1 MGGFTQA
8 MSGDMSEVVGFLKAG
23 EVRVLAVLTDERVP
37 GFEDIPTAIEQG
49 YDVTAVNWRGMYV
62 PKGISDEQFN
72 VWAEKLQA
80 VADSAEWQEAMA
92 ANGLAP
98 FTKVGVRFPELRGHP
113 RRGNQRALQ
122 GTGSDPVMASDRIFG
137 LVTLFVALAYIAG
150 ATQIQTSFLADPVGP
165 KAFPILIGAVA
176 ALCSLYMIVRPD
188 PDPDWPS
195 ARTWGALLVAVIV
208 LVAYAYAL
216 KPMGFIVPTA
226 IAAGDSQLPDIP
238 ESQGRRGGGLR
249 AVAGSLHPVQIRIGI
264 EPLRLPERN
273 GSDMELMSNLALGF
287 SIALSPYTL
296 LLAVVGCFL
305 GTIIGALPGL
315 GPSNGVAI
323 LIPLTFTLGLD
334 ATSALVLMTSVYYGA
349 MYGGR
354 ISSILLNIPGDE
366 PALMTTLDGYPMAK
380 QGRAGDALVLSGVA
394 SFVGAFLA
402 TIGLMLLA
410 PMLAR
415 VAYLFGPAEYFA
427 LYLLAFCTLGGMASN
442 NQAKAALASCLGLG
456 IAMIGVDSSSGMPR
470 LTGGN
475 LHLFDGID
483 FLVAIVGLFA
493 IAEVFFFIESH
504 GKGSSIGVV
513 LDKVR
518 IPWKDIR
525 DTKWTMLR
533 ASGVG
538 FIAGILPGA
547 GASLGS
553 FLAYMSEKSIA
564 GKNGGFGTGA
574 PKGVAAPEAGNNA
587 AAGGALVPML
597 TLGVPGSGTTAV
609 LLALLMTLN
618 ITPGPTLFTD
628 RPEVV
633 WGLIAS
639 LLIANIVLLLMNVPM
654 VKVFVKILMV
664 PAWVLLPGVT
674 MISFVGIYS
683 LSGSYFD
690 LLLMVA
696 FGALGYILRK
706 LDVPTVP
713 VILGILLGGNMEDAL
728 RRAMVLSDGDFTFLF
743 STPISIGLWIAAI
756 LGFVAPMFLRNVLK
770 KPQAITD

>member
-1 MGGFTQA
+1 M
-8 MSGDMSEVVGFLKAG
+8 
-23 EVRVLAVLTDERVP
+23 
-37 GFEDIPTAIEQG
+37 DI
-49 YDVTAVNWRGMYV
+49 
-62 PKGISDEQFN
+62 
-72 VWAEKLQA
+72 
-80 VADSAEWQEAMA
+80 
-92 ANGLAP
+92 
-98 FTKVGVRFPELRGHP
+98 
-113 RRGNQRALQ
+113 
-122 GTGSDPVMASDRIFG
+122 
-137 LVTLFVALAYIAG
+137 
-150 ATQIQTSFLADPVGP
+150 IQ
-165 KAFPILIGAVA
+165 
-176 ALCSLYMIVRPD
+176 
-188 PDPDWPS
+188 
-195 ARTWGALLVAVIV
+195 
-208 LVAYAYAL
+208 
-216 KPMGFIVPTA
+216 
-226 IAAGDSQLPDIP
+226 
-238 ESQGRRGGGLR
+238 
-249 AVAGSLHPVQIRIGI
+249 
-264 EPLRLPERN
+264 
-273 GSDMELMSNLALGF
+273 NLALGF

-296 LLAVVGCFL
+296 MLAVIGCFI

-323 LIPLTFTLGLD
+323 LIPITFTLGLD

-380 QGRAGDALVLSGVA
+380 AGRAGDALVLSGVA

-402 TIGLMLLA
+402 TVGLVLLA
-410 PMLAR
+410 PLLAR

-442 NQAKAALASCLGLG
+442 NQAKSALAACLGLA
-456 IAMIGVDSSSGMPR
+456 IAMIGVDNSSGMPR
-470 LTGGN
+470 FTGGN
-475 LHLFDGID
+475 LHLMDGVD

-504 GKGSSIGVV
+504 GRGSSIGIK
-513 LDKVR
+513 LEKVT
-518 IPWKDIR
+518 IPWKDIK

-533 ASGVG
+533 SSFIG

-553 FLAYMSEKSIA
+553 FLAYMSEKSLA
-564 GKNGGFGTGA
+564 GPNGGFGTGV

-618 ITPGPTLFTD
+618 ITPGPTLFID

-654 VKVFVKILMV
+654 VKVFVRILQV
-664 PAWVLLPGVT
+664 PAWILLPGVT

-690 LLLMVA
+690 LILMVG
-696 FGALGYILRK
+696 FGTLGYVLRK
-706 LDVPTVP
+706 LDIPTVP
-713 VILGILLGGNMEDAL
+713 VILGILLGGNMENSL
-728 RRAMVLSDGDFTFLF
+728 RRAMVLSDGDTMFLF
-743 STPISIGLWIAAI
+743 STPIAIGLWIAAI
-756 LGFVAPMFLRNVLK
+756 LGFVAPMFLRGVLK
-770 KPQAITD
+770 KPQRITD

>member
-1 MGGFTQA
+1 M
-8 MSGDMSEVVGFLKAG
+8 
-23 EVRVLAVLTDERVP
+23 
-37 GFEDIPTAIEQG
+37 DI
-49 YDVTAVNWRGMYV
+49 
-62 PKGISDEQFN
+62 
-72 VWAEKLQA
+72 L
-80 VADSAEWQEAMA
+80 
-92 ANGLAP
+92 
-98 FTKVGVRFPELRGHP
+98 
-113 RRGNQRALQ
+113 
-122 GTGSDPVMASDRIFG
+122 
-137 LVTLFVALAYIAG
+137 
-150 ATQIQTSFLADPVGP
+150 
-165 KAFPILIGAVA
+165 
-176 ALCSLYMIVRPD
+176 
-188 PDPDWPS
+188 
-195 ARTWGALLVAVIV
+195 
-208 LVAYAYAL
+208 
-216 KPMGFIVPTA
+216 
-226 IAAGDSQLPDIP
+226 
-238 ESQGRRGGGLR
+238 
-249 AVAGSLHPVQIRIGI
+249 
-264 EPLRLPERN
+264 
-273 GSDMELMSNLALGF
+273 SNLALGF

-296 LLAVVGCFL
+296 MLAVIGCFL

-380 QGRAGDALVLSGVA
+380 AGRAGDALVLSGVA

-402 TIGLMLLA
+402 TLGLVLLA
-410 PMLAR
+410 PLLAR
-415 VAYLFGPAEYFA
+415 VAYQFGPAEYFA

-442 NQAKAALASCLGLG
+442 NQAKAAIASCIGLG
-456 IAMIGVDSSSGMPR
+456 IAMIGVDNSSGLPR
-470 LTGGN
+470 LTGGS

-493 IAEVFFFIESH
+493 IAEIFFFIESH
-504 GKGSSIGVV
+504 GKKSSIGVK
-513 LDKVR
+513 LEKVT
-518 IPWKDIR
+518 IPWKDIM

-538 FIAGILPGA
+538 FIAGVLPGA

-553 FLAYMSEKSIA
+553 FMAYMVEKSIA
-564 GKNGGFGTGA
+564 GKNGGFGTGVA
-574 PKGVAAPEAGNNA
+574 KGVAAPEAGNNA

-639 LLIANIVLLLMNVPM
+639 LLIANVVLLLMNVPM
-654 VKVFVKILMV
+654 VKIFVRILLV
-664 PAWVLLPGVT
+664 PAWILLPGVT
-674 MISFVGIYS
+674 MISFVGIFS

-690 LLLMVA
+690 LLLMVG

-706 LDVPTVP
+706 LDIPTVP

-728 RRAMVLSDGDFTFLF
+728 RRAMVLSDGDASYLF
-743 STPISIGLWIAAI
+743 SSPISIGLWIAAI
-756 LGFVAPMFLRNVLK
+756 AGFVAPMFFRNILK
-770 KPQAITD
+770 KPQAVTD

>member
-1 MGGFTQA
+1 M
-8 MSGDMSEVVGFLKAG
+8 DL
-23 EVRVLAVLTDERVP
+23 
-37 GFEDIPTAIEQG
+37 
-49 YDVTAVNWRGMYV
+49 
-62 PKGISDEQFN
+62 
-72 VWAEKLQA
+72 
-80 VADSAEWQEAMA
+80 
-92 ANGLAP
+92 
-98 FTKVGVRFPELRGHP
+98 
-113 RRGNQRALQ
+113 
-122 GTGSDPVMASDRIFG
+122 
-137 LVTLFVALAYIAG
+137 IA
-150 ATQIQTSFLADPVGP
+150 
-165 KAFPILIGAVA
+165 
-176 ALCSLYMIVRPD
+176 
-188 PDPDWPS
+188 
-195 ARTWGALLVAVIV
+195 
-208 LVAYAYAL
+208 
-216 KPMGFIVPTA
+216 
-226 IAAGDSQLPDIP
+226 
-238 ESQGRRGGGLR
+238 
-249 AVAGSLHPVQIRIGI
+249 
-264 EPLRLPERN
+264 
-273 GSDMELMSNLALGF
+273 NLALGF

-296 LLAVVGCFL
+296 MLAVVGCFL

-334 ATSALVLMTSVYYGA
+334 ATSALVLMTAVYYGA

-415 VAYLFGPAEYFA
+415 IAYLFGPAEYFA

-442 NQAKAALASCLGLG
+442 NQAKSAIASCIGLG
-456 IAMIGVDSSSGMPR
+456 IAMIGVDNSSGMPR

-475 LHLFDGID
+475 LHLMDGID

-504 GKGSSIGVV
+504 GKGSSIGVK
-513 LDKVR
+513 LEKVT
-518 IPWKDIR
+518 IPFRDIAQSG
-525 DTKWTMLR
+525 WTMLR
-533 ASGVG
+533 ASVVG

-564 GKNGGFGTGA
+564 GPEGKFGTGVA
-574 PKGVAAPEAGNNA
+574 RGVAAPEAGNNA

-654 VKVFVKILMV
+654 VKIFVKVLSV

-696 FGALGYILRK
+696 FGVLGYFLRK

-713 VILGILLGGNMEDAL
+713 VILGILLGGHMEDAL
-728 RRAMVLSDGDFTFLF
+728 RRAMVLSDGDALYLWA
-743 STPISIGLWIAAI
+743 SPISIGLWIAAI
-756 LGFVAPMFLRNVLK
+756 AGFVAPMFLRGLLK
-770 KPQAITD
+770 KPQAVTD